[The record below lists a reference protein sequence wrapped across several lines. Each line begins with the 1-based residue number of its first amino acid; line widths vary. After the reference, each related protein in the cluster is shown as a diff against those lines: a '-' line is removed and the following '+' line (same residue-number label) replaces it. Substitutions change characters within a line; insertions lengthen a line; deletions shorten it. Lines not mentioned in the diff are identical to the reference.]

1 MKANLKR
8 DLLALGAILTLLSA
22 VPLTHA
28 DAALNAPPSAPA
40 KSTTADQREYTGI
53 LKAVDAEDHTV
64 KVEKIFW
71 NKTFNIADSCTFAI
85 GLDKA
90 AGLEKLEPNM
100 EVVVRYQEADGVL
113 IASHIAQRW
122 HAYTGYVKSV
132 AVGPKEVTLEKM
144 GLAKKFKL
152 AEGTRLLVHDK
163 EITLKELKPGQ
174 RVTIDYTK
182 LDDLLWAHKVVDPT
196 DTMTGSLEAIDVA
209 SNTVKVKSLMSSRK
223 FNLGDGCK
231 VMVNDAEGKLKDLR
245 IGQKVTIDYE
255 EVRGV
260 LVAAR
265 IELNRDSSAE
275 SVVAVTPTN

>member
-1 MKANLKR
+1 MKANLKQS
-8 DLLALGAILTLLSA
+8 LLALGATLALLTSA
-22 VPLTHA
+22 PLTFA
-28 DAALNAPPSAPA
+28 DAALNAPPATVPT
-40 KSTTADQREYTGI
+40 KSTTSDQREYIGT

-64 KVEKIFW
+64 KVEKVLW
-71 NKTFNIADSCTFAI
+71 NKTFNIADTCTFAI

-90 AGLEKLEPNM
+90 ASLEKLQPNM
-100 EVVVRYQEADGVL
+100 EVVVRYQETDGVL

-122 HAYTGYVKSV
+122 HAYTGEVKAV
-132 AVGPKEVTLEKM
+132 ASGSKEVTLEKM
-144 GLAKKFKL
+144 GMARKFKL
-152 AEGTRLLVHDK
+152 SEDARLLVHNK

-174 RVTIDYTK
+174 RVTINYTK
-182 LDDLLWAHKVVDPT
+182 LDDQLWALKVVDPT

-209 SNTVKVKSLMSSRK
+209 SNTVKVKYLMTSRK

-260 LVAAR
+260 FVAAR
-265 IELNRDSSAE
+265 IELNNDGHE
-275 SVVAVTPTN
+275 PVVAATRLE